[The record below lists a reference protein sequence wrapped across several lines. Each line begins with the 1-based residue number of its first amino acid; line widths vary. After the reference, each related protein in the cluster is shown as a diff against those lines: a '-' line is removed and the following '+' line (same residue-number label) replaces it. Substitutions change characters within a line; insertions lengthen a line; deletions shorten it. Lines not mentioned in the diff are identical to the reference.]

1 MVVKLPTT
9 RGKLTDNQM
18 LSDLTWLRVGGPA
31 EYFFQPSD
39 LEDLKYFLSNVPD
52 NISLFPIGVGSNLLV
67 RDGGIKGVVIRLG
80 KGFNSVEV
88 SNGLVVAGAAALDS
102 FVARRA
108 ADNGYDLTFLRTIPG
123 SIGGALKM
131 NAGCYGKYI
140 SDYFVSAKAVN
151 RSGEVVKLEKTDV
164 LFSYRNTDLSADL
177 VVVSVTF
184 APPSGEV
191 AALYE
196 KMRIQKE
203 KRDSE
208 QPTKEITAGSTF
220 RNPCGFS
227 SSGHINE
234 DHEFKAWKVIED
246 AGLRGFQMGAAKM
259 HEKHPNFLTNT
270 GGATASEL
278 EEFGELVRK
287 RVFKD
292 SGIDLKWEIIRVGG
306 PLNDVFKRRKSP

>member
-39 LEDLKYFLSNVPD
+39 LEDLIYFLSNVPD

-191 AALYE
+191 ESLYE
-196 KMRIQKE
+196 KMRMQKE

-287 RVFKD
+287 RVFKN
-292 SGIDLKWEIIRVGG
+292 SGIDLKWEIIRVGD
-306 PLNDVFKRRKSP
+306 P

>member
-1 MVVKLPTT
+1 MVVKLPKT

-196 KMRIQKE
+196 KMRVQKE

-287 RVFKD
+287 RVFKN
-292 SGIDLKWEIIRVGG
+292 SGIDLKWEIIRVGD
-306 PLNDVFKRRKSP
+306 P

>member
-1 MVVKLPTT
+1 MVLKLPTT
-9 RGKLTDNQM
+9 RGKLTVNQM

-39 LEDLKYFLSNVPD
+39 LEDLMYFLSNVPD

-287 RVFKD
+287 RVFKN
-292 SGIDLKWEIIRVGG
+292 SGIDLKWEIIRVGD
-306 PLNDVFKRRKSP
+306 P

>member
-39 LEDLKYFLSNVPD
+39 LEDLMYFLSNVPD

-164 LFSYRNTDLSADL
+164 LFSYRNTDLYADL

-184 APPSGEV
+184 APPTEEV

-287 RVFKD
+287 RVFKN
-292 SGIDLKWEIIRVGG
+292 SGIDLKWEIIRVGD
-306 PLNDVFKRRKSP
+306 P

>member
-39 LEDLKYFLSNVPD
+39 LEDLMYFLSNVPD

-246 AGLRGFQMGAAKM
+246 AGLRGVQMGAAKM

-278 EEFGELVRK
+278 EEFGEMVRK
-287 RVFKD
+287 RVFKN
-292 SGIDLKWEIIRVGG
+292 SGIDLKWEVIRVGD
-306 PLNDVFKRRKSP
+306 P

>member
-39 LEDLKYFLSNVPD
+39 LEDLMYFLSNVPD

-102 FVARRA
+102 LVARRA

-227 SSGHINE
+227 SSGHTNE

-287 RVFKD
+287 RVFKN
-292 SGIDLKWEIIRVGG
+292 SGIDLKWEIIRVGD
-306 PLNDVFKRRKSP
+306 P

>member
-1 MVVKLPTT
+1 MVVKLPTI

-287 RVFKD
+287 RVFKN
-292 SGIDLKWEIIRVGG
+292 SGIDLKWEIIRVGD
-306 PLNDVFKRRKSP
+306 L

>member
-1 MVVKLPTT
+1 MVVKLPKT

-39 LEDLKYFLSNVPD
+39 LEDLMYFLSNVPD

-151 RSGEVVKLEKTDV
+151 RSGEVVKLEKPDV

-278 EEFGELVRK
+278 EEFGELVSK
-287 RVFKD
+287 RVFKN
-292 SGIDLKWEIIRVGG
+292 SGIDLKWEIIRVGD
-306 PLNDVFKRRKSP
+306 P

>member
-1 MVVKLPTT
+1 MFFKLPKT

-39 LEDLKYFLSNVPD
+39 LEDLMYFLSKLPE

-164 LFSYRNTDLSADL
+164 LFSYRNTDLSSDL

-191 AALYE
+191 EALYE

-234 DHEFKAWKVIED
+234 DHDFKAWKVIED

-287 RVFKD
+287 RVFKN
-292 SGIDLKWEIIRVGG
+292 SGIDLMWEIIRVGD
-306 PLNDVFKRRKSP
+306 P

>member
-1 MVVKLPTT
+1 MVVTLPTT

-39 LEDLKYFLSNVPD
+39 LEDLMYFLSNVPD
-52 NISLFPIGVGSNLLV
+52 DISLFPIGVGSNLLV

-287 RVFKD
+287 RVFKN
-292 SGIDLKWEIIRVGG
+292 SGIDLKWEIIRVGD
-306 PLNDVFKRRKSP
+306 P

>member
-39 LEDLKYFLSNVPD
+39 LEDLMYFLSNVPD

-151 RSGEVVKLEKTDV
+151 RSGEVVTLKKTDV

-220 RNPCGFS
+220 RNPCGLS

-278 EEFGELVRK
+278 EEFGEMVRK
-287 RVFKD
+287 RVFKN
-292 SGIDLKWEIIRVGG
+292 SEIDLKWEIIRVGD
-306 PLNDVFKRRKSP
+306 P

>member
-1 MVVKLPTT
+1 MVVKLPKT

-39 LEDLKYFLSNVPD
+39 LEDLIYFLSNVPD
-52 NISLFPIGVGSNLLV
+52 DISLFPIGVGSNLLV

-184 APPSGEV
+184 APPSGEI

-246 AGLRGFQMGAAKM
+246 AGLRGVQMGAAKM

-278 EEFGELVRK
+278 EEFGEMVRK
-287 RVFKD
+287 KVFKN
-292 SGIDLKWEIIRVGG
+292 SGIDLKWEIIRVGD
-306 PLNDVFKRRKSP
+306 P

>member
-1 MVVKLPTT
+1 MVVKLPKT

-39 LEDLKYFLSNVPD
+39 LEDLMYFLSNVPD

-196 KMRIQKE
+196 KMRVQKE

-246 AGLRGFQMGAAKM
+246 AGLRGVQMGAAKM

-287 RVFKD
+287 RVFKN
-292 SGIDLKWEIIRVGG
+292 SGIDLKWEIIRVGD
-306 PLNDVFKRRKSP
+306 P

>member
-1 MVVKLPTT
+1 MFVKLPKT

-39 LEDLKYFLSNVPD
+39 LEDLMYFLSKLPE

-164 LFSYRNTDLSADL
+164 LFSYRNTDLSSDL

-191 AALYE
+191 EALYE

-234 DHEFKAWKVIED
+234 DHDFKAWKVIED

-278 EEFGELVRK
+278 EEFGEVVRK
-287 RVFKD
+287 RVFKN
-292 SGIDLKWEIIRVGG
+292 SGIDLMWEIIRVGV
-306 PLNDVFKRRKSP
+306 P

>member
-39 LEDLKYFLSNVPD
+39 LEDLMYFLSNVPD

-140 SDYFVSAKAVN
+140 SDYFVSAKAVS

-287 RVFKD
+287 RVFKN
-292 SGIDLKWEIIRVGG
+292 SGIDLKWEIIRVGD
-306 PLNDVFKRRKSP
+306 P

>member
-1 MVVKLPTT
+1 MSIDMFFKLPKT

-39 LEDLKYFLSNVPD
+39 LEDLMYFLSKLPE

-164 LFSYRNTDLSADL
+164 LFSYRNTDLSSDL

-191 AALYE
+191 EALYE

-227 SSGHINE
+227 SSGQINE
-234 DHEFKAWKVIED
+234 DHDFKAWKVIED

-278 EEFGELVRK
+278 EEFGEVVRK
-287 RVFKD
+287 RVFKN
-292 SGIDLKWEIIRVGG
+292 SGIDLKWEIIRVGD
-306 PLNDVFKRRKSP
+306 P

>member
-1 MVVKLPTT
+1 MVVKFPKT
-9 RGKLTDNQM
+9 RGKLTEKRT

-39 LEDLKYFLSNVPD
+39 LEDLIYFLSQIPD
-52 NISLFPIGVGSNLLV
+52 NISLFPIGVGSNILV

-102 FVARRA
+102 FVARKA

-140 SDYFVSAKAVN
+140 SDYFVSANVVN
-151 RSGEVVKLEKTDV
+151 RSGEVIKLEKTDV
-164 LFSYRNTDLSADL
+164 LFSYRNTDISSDL
-177 VVVSVTF
+177 IVISVTF

-191 AALYE
+191 EVLHE
-196 KMRIQKE
+196 KMLTQKE

-227 SSGHINE
+227 SSGQINE

-287 RVFKD
+287 KVFKN
-292 SGIDLKWEIIRVGG
+292 SGIDLKWEIIRVGD
-306 PLNDVFKRRKSP
+306 PLK

>member
-292 SGIDLKWEIIRVGG
+292 SGIDLKWEIIRVGD
-306 PLNDVFKRRKSP
+306 P

>member
-1 MVVKLPTT
+1 MVVKLPKT

-31 EYFFQPSD
+31 EYFFQPAD
-39 LEDLKYFLSNVPD
+39 LEDLIYFLSNVPD

-102 FVARRA
+102 FVARTA

-196 KMRIQKE
+196 KMRVQKE

-246 AGLRGFQMGAAKM
+246 AGLRGVQMGAAKM

-278 EEFGELVRK
+278 EEFGEMVRK
-287 RVFKD
+287 RVFKN
-292 SGIDLKWEIIRVGG
+292 SGIDLKWEIIRVGD
-306 PLNDVFKRRKSP
+306 P

>member
-1 MVVKLPTT
+1 MVVKFPKT
-9 RGKLTDNQM
+9 RGKLTENRM

-39 LEDLKYFLSNVPD
+39 LEDLMYFLSKIPD
-52 NISLFPIGVGSNLLV
+52 NISLFPLGLGSNLLV
-67 RDGGIKGVVIRLG
+67 RDGGIKGVVLRLG

-102 FVARRA
+102 FVARKA
-108 ADNGYDLTFLRTIPG
+108 ADSGYDLTFLRTIPG

-131 NAGCYGKYI
+131 NAGCYGRYI
-140 SDYFVSAKAVN
+140 ADYFVSADAVN
-151 RSGEVVKLEKTDV
+151 RTGEIVKLEKTDV
-164 LFSYRNTDLSADL
+164 SFSYRNTDLSPDL

-184 APPSGEV
+184 APPCGEV
-191 AALYE
+191 EELYE

-203 KRDSE
+203 KRDHE

-227 SSGHINE
+227 SSGQINE

-278 EEFGELVRK
+278 EDFGELVRK
-287 RVFKD
+287 KVFKN
-292 SGIDLKWEIIRVGG
+292 SGIDLKWEIIRVGD
-306 PLNDVFKRRKSP
+306 PLK

>member
-1 MVVKLPTT
+1 MFFKLPKT

-39 LEDLKYFLSNVPD
+39 LEDLMYFLSKLPE

-131 NAGCYGKYI
+131 NAGCYGKYV

-164 LFSYRNTDLSADL
+164 LFSYRNTDLSSDL

-191 AALYE
+191 EALYE

-234 DHEFKAWKVIED
+234 DHDFKAWKVIED
-246 AGLRGFQMGAAKM
+246 AGLRGFHMGAAKM

-278 EEFGELVRK
+278 EEFGEVVRK
-287 RVFKD
+287 RVFKN
-292 SGIDLKWEIIRVGG
+292 SGIDLKWEIIRVGD
-306 PLNDVFKRRKSP
+306 P

>member
-1 MVVKLPTT
+1 MSIDMVVKLPKT

-39 LEDLKYFLSNVPD
+39 LEDLIYFLSNVPD

-102 FVARRA
+102 FVARTA

-196 KMRIQKE
+196 KMRVQKE

-246 AGLRGFQMGAAKM
+246 AGLRGVQMGAAKM

-278 EEFGELVRK
+278 EEFGEMVRK
-287 RVFKD
+287 KVFKN
-292 SGIDLKWEIIRVGG
+292 SGIDLKWEIIRVGD
-306 PLNDVFKRRKSP
+306 P

>member
-9 RGKLTDNQM
+9 RGKLTDNKM

-39 LEDLKYFLSNVPD
+39 LEDLMYFLSNVPD

-164 LFSYRNTDLSADL
+164 LFSYRNTDLSSDL

-191 AALYE
+191 EALYE

-208 QPTKEITAGSTF
+208 QPTREVTAGSTF

-227 SSGHINE
+227 SSGQINE

-287 RVFKD
+287 RVFKN
-292 SGIDLKWEIIRVGG
+292 SGIDLKWEIIRVGD
-306 PLNDVFKRRKSP
+306 P

>member
-1 MVVKLPTT
+1 MVVKLPKT

-39 LEDLKYFLSNVPD
+39 LEDLMYFLSNVPD

-196 KMRIQKE
+196 KMRVQKE

-278 EEFGELVRK
+278 EEFGEMVRK
-287 RVFKD
+287 RVFKN
-292 SGIDLKWEIIRVGG
+292 SGIDLKWEIIRVGD
-306 PLNDVFKRRKSP
+306 P